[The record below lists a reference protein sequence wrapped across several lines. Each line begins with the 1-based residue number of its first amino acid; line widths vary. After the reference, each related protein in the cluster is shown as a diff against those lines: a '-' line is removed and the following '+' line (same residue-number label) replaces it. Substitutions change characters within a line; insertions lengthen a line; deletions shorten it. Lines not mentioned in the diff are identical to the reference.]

1 MSAPGQAS
9 AEHGA
14 HLSFGNPERA
24 RTRRRWPL
32 RIAAVAI
39 PVVVGVV
46 FLHTVREGF
55 GPARLAAKSLVPFG
69 ALLPLAVF
77 LPPGPGRRA
86 ASVGVAMAFGWSTM
100 GVCVAVFGVPL
111 EPDIMAGFL
120 GLIRPGILAAALA
133 AAVALGVAWR
143 RIVRSAP
150 APAEAVSDALLAVTE
165 GVYFGG
171 FLIGGTGHMEGWL
184 ALPIIAAGQTLV
196 AGVRGVPAW
205 RALLGAVL
213 LTGAAFWVGNV
224 YAAIVVHLAL
234 LGSPP
239 LRSPELP
246 AGAEGAA
253 AGRSLPHSR
262 SGPGRRLRQEQGR

>member
-32 RIAAVAI
+32 RIAAAAI

-46 FLHTVREGF
+46 FLHTLREGF

-86 ASVGVAMAFGWSTM
+86 ASVGV
-100 GVCVAVFGVPL
+100 
-111 EPDIMAGFL
+111 
-120 GLIRPGILAAALA
+120 
-133 AAVALGVAWR
+133 AVALGVAWR

-262 SGPGRRLRQEQGR
+262 SGPGRRLRQGQGR